1 MKKNFIFLNKFAAIN
16 RSEIFDLSSD
26 NYVNLVKF
34 FETGAIDRTNT
45 LITGFKYNVIDP
57 IPQITT
63 SSAPP
68 IDELMLETARDI
80 VDLAEKRR
88 QKILVLWSGGID
100 STAAL
105 LALLEICGKDSTDII
120 SLGSSHG
127 SFVEF
132 PEFGNYLMEQKF
144 EILPMVH
151 PVSKYLPQDYIVV
164 TGEHG
169 DQLFGSDKML
179 PLVDSGLGDMPYKKY
194 LPFFIAEKLG
204 NIKQVSNLC
213 GYLEAVIAKCPFT
226 VTDIC
231 QCLWWFNFVLKWQ
244 QVSLRIPVW
253 SGKNVKQVFDQCEH
267 FYRNEK
273 FQLWSLAREQKN
285 PQTVD
290 KYKAELKEFINQ
302 RFVCEKYFL
311 RKTKEISLRPRA
323 EKKWWELARHRWS
336 FVLDD
341 NWNLEKQII
350 PHYL

>member
-1 MKKNFIFLNKFAAIN
+1 MNKQFLFLNKFAAIN

-26 NYVNLVKF
+26 NYVSLVKF
-34 FETGAIDRTNT
+34 FETGAMDRTQT
-45 LITGFKYNVIDP
+45 LVTGFKYNIIDP
-57 IPQITT
+57 IPEVVSPSTEINQ
-63 SSAPP
+63 
-68 IDELMLETARDI
+68 LMLETAQRI
-80 VDLAEKRR
+80 LELAEARK

-105 LALLEICGKDSTDII
+105 LALLEICGKNSTDII

-132 PEFGNYLMEQKF
+132 PEFGKYLMEQNI

-204 NIKQVSNLC
+204 NIKQVSHLVE
-213 GYLEAVIAKCPFT
+213 YLEAIIEKCPFT
-226 VTDIC
+226 ITDIC

-273 FQLWSLAREQKN
+273 FQLW
-285 PQTVD
+285 
-290 KYKAELKEFINQ
+290 
-302 RFVCEKYFL
+302 
-311 RKTKEISLRPRA
+311 
-323 EKKWWELARHRWS
+323 
-336 FVLDD
+336 
-341 NWNLEKQII
+341 
-350 PHYL
+350 